1 MTLESGPTTRAL
13 PEPITRIAVNS
24 ALESVN
30 KIHSP
35 EEARRFGYQGALVPG
50 VTLYAYMTQLGL
62 PYLGAEWLRRGR
74 STVRLLRPVYEGD
87 AVTCSATPRDGGG
100 PGLNI
105 VCRRPDGS
113 IAADGAMW
121 MDSGTDD
128 PLAGAPELP
137 DITPPQPLPELTPE
151 TIPLGK
157 TLAPFATALTL
168 ADAIAYAE
176 ETADPSPWWRED
188 SPLGY
193 PLLPPGMIANRQARL
208 QRVNFTF
215 GPSIHAASEIRHVA
229 PAPATAL
236 YRTGGVIR
244 ETYERNGHHYLVLD
258 ALTTADGTPVA
269 RVRHTSIFK
278 VRGS

>member
-1 MTLESGPTTRAL
+1 MTLESGPAIRAL
-13 PEPITRIAVNS
+13 PEPITRIATNS

-35 EEARRFGYQGALVPG
+35 EEARRFGYEGALVPG
-50 VTLYAYMTQLGL
+50 VTLYAYMTQLAL
-62 PYLGAEWLRRGR
+62 PYLGDGWSRLGR
-74 STVRLLRPVYEGD
+74 FTVRLLRPVYEGD
-87 AVTCSATPRDGGG
+87 AVTCSATLREGAD

-105 VCRRPDGS
+105 VCRRPDGT
-113 IAADGAMW
+113 IAADGAAW
-121 MDSGTDD
+121 LDRSTSD

-137 DITPPQPLPELTPE
+137 DIAPPRPLPELTPE
-151 TIPLGK
+151 SIPIGVP
-157 TLAPFATALTL
+157 LAPLESALTV
-168 ADAIAYAE
+168 ADTIAYAE
-176 ETADPSPWWRED
+176 ETADPSLLWRED

-208 QRVNFTF
+208 LRVNFTF
-215 GPSIHAASEIRHVA
+215 GPSIHAASDIRHLA
-229 PAPATAL
+229 PTPANAT

-258 ALTTADGTPVA
+258 ALTTADGVPVA
-269 RVRHTSIFK
+269 RIRHTSIYK